1 MSGNRHDVET
11 VYHIAAAGDWPPAGA
26 AATYAG
32 GPVCRRDGFIHFS
45 TRDQLPAT
53 LARFFAGR
61 DDLVLLAAD
70 TRRLGAALRWE
81 AMGEGV
87 FPHYY
92 GTLPVA
98 LVRDLGPLRLGADGR
113 HLLPHL
119 PSATEATR

>member
-1 MSGNRHDVET
+1 MSGNRHEVDT
-11 VYHIAAAGDWPPAGA
+11 VYHIAAAGDWPPADAMA
-26 AATYAG
+26 AYAG

-45 TRDQLPAT
+45 TVDQLPAT

-70 TRRLGAALRWE
+70 TARLGAALRWE
-81 AMGEGV
+81 AMAEGV

-98 LVRDLGPLRLGADGR
+98 LVRVLGPIRRGADGC
-113 HLLPHL
+113 HVLPL
-119 PSATEATR
+119 AEATR